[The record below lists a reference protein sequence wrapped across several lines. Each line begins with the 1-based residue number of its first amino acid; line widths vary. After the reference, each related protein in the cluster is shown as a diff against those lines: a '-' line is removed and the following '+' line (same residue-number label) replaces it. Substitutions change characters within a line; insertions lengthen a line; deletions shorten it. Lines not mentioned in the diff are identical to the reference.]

1 MANIFKQR
9 KLPAAQYNALSALKC
24 SVGYN
29 KYGGYCL
36 PLSSSH
42 RTAPR
47 KILRGLVYEPQTLE
61 FMRDNCGT
69 GDIVH
74 AGTYFGDFLPALSQA
89 CSPDAR
95 IWAFEPNSENYRC
108 AKITV
113 LINDLKNVTLHNA
126 GLGDKRDALRMR
138 TKDENGRSLGGKSHI
153 VSSEDFDP
161 ALDEQVNI
169 ETIDNIVDRD
179 RQVSIIQLDVE
190 DHEQAALA
198 GAAQTIHRCLP
209 IIIVE
214 VRRDSELLGSEWF
227 KQSILDL
234 GYKLTGTLHGNSV
247 FQHIN

>member
-1 MANIFKQR
+1 MGNLFKKR
-9 KLPAAQYNALSALKC
+9 KLPAAQYAALSALKC
-24 SVGYN
+24 SIGYN

-36 PLSSSH
+36 PESSLH

-74 AGTYFGDFLPALSQA
+74 AGTYFGDFLPSLSQA
-89 CSPDAR
+89 CSPEAR
-95 IWAFEPNSENYRC
+95 IWAFEPNPENFRC
-108 AKITV
+108 AQITL
-113 LINDLKNVTLHNA
+113 LINDLINVTLHNA
-126 GLGDKRDALRMR
+126 GLGDKKDTLTMR
-138 TKDENGRSLGGKSHI
+138 TKDEEGRSLGGKSHI
-153 VSSEDFDP
+153 VSSEEFNP

-169 ETIDNIVDRD
+169 VTIDDIVDCD

-214 VRRDSELLGSEWF
+214 VRRDSELLDSEWF
-227 KQSILDL
+227 KQNILDL
-234 GYKLTGTLHGNSV
+234 GYKLTGTLHGNSI
-247 FQHIN
+247 FQHIK